1 TSTLP
6 NEGKSTV
13 AVNSAI
19 SLAQKGYKTALV
31 DLDLR
36 NPSVYHILKEDQ
48 ICGDIGEYLKGDYCY
63 EEILNSYQDYPLD
76 IIYGVKAFDE
86 STEMLSKERLGEL
99 IEQLKKD
106 YEFVILDVP
115 PLYLLEDAMII
126 SRYCDSSF
134 IVIKQDFAS
143 VYNILD
149 ALEELNSHLPQIS
162 GTIIS
167 QAQKSIFKEEERHYG
182 YGYK

>member
-1 TSTLP
+1 M
-6 NEGKSTV
+6 
-13 AVNSAI
+13 
-19 SLAQKGYKTALV
+19 
-31 DLDLR
+31 
-36 NPSVYHILKEDQ
+36 
-48 ICGDIGEYLKGDYCY
+48 
-63 EEILNSYQDYPLD
+63 NSYQDYPLD

-167 QAQKSIFKEEERHYG
+167 QAQKSIFKEEECHYG